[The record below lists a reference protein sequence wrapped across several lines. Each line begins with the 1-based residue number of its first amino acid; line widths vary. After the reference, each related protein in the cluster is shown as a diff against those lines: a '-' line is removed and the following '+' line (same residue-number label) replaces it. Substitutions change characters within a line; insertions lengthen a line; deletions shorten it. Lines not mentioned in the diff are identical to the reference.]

1 MSTDPTDV
9 LLDRLERLARNFF
22 WAWQPEVMNIFR
34 DIDPRLWTQVNHNP
48 IRMLK
53 ELPRETI
60 ADRSRDLAIESRVVY
75 ALRRLEDYLAGDST
89 YGLEHAGPINARPV
103 AYFSAEFGVHE
114 SLPVYAG
121 GLGVLAGDHMKAASD
136 LGIPIV
142 GVGLFYVQGYF
153 RQHIDESGWQQ
164 ESYGEIEVDDLPM
177 KRATD
182 GDGKPIVIA
191 VETPKGTL
199 HAGIWRAPIGRNEL
213 ILLDADVEENG
224 PKDRELTSRLY
235 GGDENV
241 RLRQEILLGVGGMR
255 ALDALGITPGV
266 VHMNEGHAALAALEY
281 IRVRMER
288 DGKSFDEAL
297 RDAQIRSVFT
307 THTPVPA
314 GHDRFTEALVEENLS
329 TLRESLGLDTKRFMA
344 LGRVDPEDE
353 SETFCMTVLAIKTS
367 RFINGVSNLHG
378 HVSRAM
384 WHRLWPGR
392 PEQEVPIGHITNGV
406 HTPSWLAPQM
416 LRIYEPFLPVDYA
429 HRWHE
434 PETWARLMEID
445 DGELWEAHQVMRHRL
460 VDFVRRRTGVTGLD
474 PHALT
479 LGFARRFAT
488 YKRAVL
494 LAQDEARLE
503 ALLRAPGR
511 PVQIVFAGKA
521 HPKDEP
527 GKRFIQRIYQ
537 LSQDPRFKDHIVF
550 IPDYDIGVG
559 RALCHGVD
567 GWVNTPR
574 RPMEAC
580 GTSGMK
586 VLLNGG
592 LNISILDGWWAECYD
607 GTNGFAIGTVEGHH
621 DPKVQ
626 DARDAEA
633 LYRVLEEEVVPLFYE
648 RDAAGIPRRWVHR
661 MKRALV
667 TGAWRFSADRQVI
680 DYLHRAYLPAAG
692 GTWVG

>member
-1 MSTDPTDV
+1 MQTDPTDV
-9 LLDRLERLARNFF
+9 LVERLERLARNFF

-34 DIDPRLWTQVNHNP
+34 DLDPRLWTRVNHNP
-48 IRMLK
+48 IRMLQ
-53 ELPRETI
+53 ELPREAI
-60 ADRSRDLAIESRVVY
+60 AERSRDLAIESRVVY
-75 ALRRLEDYLAGDST
+75 ALRRLDDYLAGEDT
-89 YGLEHAGPINARPV
+89 YGLTHAGPINARPV

-153 RQHIDESGWQQ
+153 RQQLDAEGWQQ
-164 ESYGEIEVDDLPM
+164 ETYGEIEVEQLPM
-177 KRATD
+177 RRATD
-182 GDGKPIVIA
+182 GDGKPIVIG
-191 VETPKGTL
+191 VETPKGTV

-224 PKDRELTSRLY
+224 PKDRLLTSRLY

-241 RLRQEILLGVGGMR
+241 RLRQEILLGIGGMR
-255 ALDALGITPGV
+255 ALAALGIVPSV

-288 DGKSFDEAL
+288 DGLSFDAAL

-314 GHDRFTEALVEENLS
+314 GHDRFPESLVEENLA
-329 TLRESLGLDTKRFMA
+329 TLREALGLEPKRFMS
-344 LGRVDPEDE
+344 LGRVDPENE
-353 SETFCMTVLAIKTS
+353 GEPFCMTVLAIKTS
-367 RFINGVSNLHG
+367 RFINGVSHLHG
-378 HVSRAM
+378 HVSRQM
-384 WHRLWPGR
+384 WKDLWPGR
-392 PEQEVPIGHITNGV
+392 PEQEIPIGHITNGV
-406 HTPSWLAPQM
+406 HIASWLAPQM
-416 LRIYEPFLPVDYA
+416 LRVYEPFLPRDYA
-429 HRWHE
+429 RRWHE
-434 PETWARLMEID
+434 PQTWAGLMEID

-460 VDFVRRRTGVTGLD
+460 IDFVRRRTGVAELD
-474 PHALT
+474 PYALT

-494 LAQDEARLE
+494 LAHDEERLA
-503 ALLRAPGR
+503 ALLGSAER
-511 PVQIVFAGKA
+511 PVQILFAGKA

-527 GKRFIQRIYQ
+527 GKRFIQRIWQ
-537 LSQDPRFKDHIVF
+537 LSQDPRFRGRIVF
-550 IPDYDIGVG
+550 IPDYDIGVA

-574 RPMEAC
+574 RPLEAS

-607 GTNGFAIGTVEGHH
+607 GTNGFAIGSVEGHV
-621 DPKVQ
+621 DDAVQ
-626 DARDAEA
+626 DARDAES
-633 LYRVLEEEVVPLFYE
+633 LYRVLEEEVVPLFYA
-648 RDAAGIPRRWVHR
+648 RDEAGIPHGWVHR

-680 DYLHRAYLPAAG
+680 DYLNRAYLPAAG